1 MSHPQALAYF
11 KAQLSGLMTLDSPP
25 VSVPL
30 IETLNVRAPSMPDK
44 FVTLERDYS
53 TTSRITLGVPTQFR
67 EEGIVNIV
75 VHVRSGIGADAAD
88 ILAEQVRDL
97 FHNFSVG
104 YLQVLTVG
112 SAVFVNPDD
121 GNFFELKVPVDY
133 IFDFFKS

>member
-1 MSHPQALAYF
+1 MSHPQVLADF
-11 KAQLSGLMTLDSPP
+11 KARVVGLMTLDSPP
-25 VSVPL
+25 IAVPL
-30 IETLNVRAPSMPDK
+30 LETLNIRPSSAPDK
-44 FVTLERDYS
+44 FITLERDHSY
-53 TTSRITLGVPTQFR
+53 TSRITLGVPTQFR
-67 EEGIVNIV
+67 EMGIISIV

-88 ILAEQVRDL
+88 ILAEQVCDL

-133 IFDFFKS
+133 MFDFFKP